1 MNNWNAAFEVMKI
14 ATHLSIKS
22 IIQFSALTLC
32 IYIICA
38 TAFAS
43 LLIDRIVAVVEN
55 DVITENELLERV
67 NVVRAQAGDQ
77 ANLPSDNILSEQVL
91 NRMIMERLQVDWG
104 QRRGIEIDDLSL
116 DQAMRNLAQRNR
128 LTLDQFRDA
137 LLQQG
142 IDYVTFREQVR
153 TEMLIQQTLRRGV
166 DANIQVS
173 EQEIDALIE
182 SQEDAMDTN
191 AEYRL
196 SHILIQ
202 LPQDPTPDDLDKAK
216 KEIEEIRTQAV
227 AGESF
232 TQLAIA
238 RSQAQDAL
246 EGGDL
251 GWRNKSQMPNMFAR
265 QVSTMRP
272 GEISEVLRSGSG
284 FHIFRILDVRGNER
298 VMVTQVLS
306 RHILI
311 RTNAIREDAEVEQDL
326 KALRTRILN
335 GEDFAELARVHSEDP
350 ASAVEGGDLGWLAPS
365 VFAPAFREVAE
376 SIGVNEVSRPFKSR
390 FGWHI
395 MEVLDK
401 REHDNSV
408 EARRNQA
415 REFLRQRK
423 MEEETEIWLRQ
434 LRDESYVENRLLAPT
449 EDNPQ

>member
-1 MNNWNAAFEVMKI
+1 MFTKWKFKTLITALILGNFVFGA
-14 ATHLSIKS
+14 
-22 IIQFSALTLC
+22 SA
-32 IYIICA
+32 IG
-38 TAFAS
+38 S
-43 LLIDRIVAVVEN
+43 LLIDRIVAVVES
-55 DVITENELLERV
+55 DVITENELIERI

-77 ANLPSDNILSEQVL
+77 ANLPSDDILAEQVL
-91 NRMIMERLQVDWG
+91 NRMIMERLQVEWG

-116 DQAMRNLAQRNR
+116 DQAMRNLAKRNR
-128 LTLDQFRDA
+128 MDLDQFRNA

-142 IDYVTFREQVR
+142 IDYVAFRNQVR
-153 TEMLIQQTLRRGV
+153 TEMLIRQVLRRGV
-166 DANIQVS
+166 DANVQVS
-173 EQEIDALIE
+173 EQEIDALLN
-182 SQEDAMDTN
+182 SQKDTMGAN

-202 LPQDPTPDDLDKAK
+202 LPHDPTAEDIDAGK
-216 KEIEEIRTQAV
+216 KEIEQIRQRAL

-238 RSQAQDAL
+238 HSQAQDAL

-251 GWRNKSQMPNMFAR
+251 GWRNQSQMPGIFAR
-265 QVSTMRP
+265 QVGKMRP

-284 FHIFRILDVRGNER
+284 FHIFRILDIRGNER
-298 VMVTQVLS
+298 VMVQQVRS

-311 RTNAIREDAEVEQDL
+311 RTNAVRSDEEVEQEL
-326 KALRTRILN
+326 NALRRRIIN

-350 ASAVEGGDLGWLAPS
+350 ASAVEGGDLGWQAPS
-365 VFAPAFREVAE
+365 IFAPAFREIAE
-376 SIGVNEVSRPFKSR
+376 NIAVNEVSEAFKSR

-395 MEVLDK
+395 MQVMER
-401 REHDNSV
+401 REHDNS
-408 EARRNQA
+408 AQAMRNEA

-449 EDNPQ
+449 EEVAQ

>member
-1 MNNWNAAFEVMKI
+1 MNNWSAAFEVMKI

-32 IYIICA
+32 IYTVCT

-43 LLIDRIVAVVEN
+43 LLIDRIVAVVES

-67 NVVRAQAGDQ
+67 NVIRAQAGDQ
-77 ANLPSDNILSEQVL
+77 ANLPSDDILAEQVL
-91 NRMIMERLQVDWG
+91 NRMIIERLQVDWG

-116 DQAMRNLAQRNR
+116 DQAMRNLAQRNS

-142 IDYVTFREQVR
+142 IDYVSFREQVR

-166 DANIQVS
+166 DANVQVS
-173 EQEIDALIE
+173 EQEIDALLD
-182 SQEDAMDTN
+182 SQKDAMDTN

-202 LPQDPTPDDLDKAK
+202 LPQDPTPEDIDKAK
-216 KEIEEIRTQAV
+216 NEIEEIRSQAV

-298 VMVTQVLS
+298 VMVKQVLS

-326 KALRTRILN
+326 KALRTRISN

-365 VFAPAFREVAE
+365 VFAPAFRDVAE
-376 SIGVNEVSRPFKSR
+376 SIEVNEVSQPFKSR

-395 MEVLDK
+395 MQVLDK
-401 REHDNSV
+401 REHDNSI

>member
-1 MNNWNAAFEVMKI
+1 MKI
-14 ATHLSIKS
+14 ATHIHTKAKATILLCLLALVIYSIG
-22 IIQFSALTLC
+22 T
-32 IYIICA
+32 A
-38 TAFAS
+38 TFAS

-55 DVITENELLERV
+55 DVITENELIERI
-67 NVVRAQAGDQ
+67 NVVRAQAGDK
-77 ANLPSDNILSEQVL
+77 ASLPGDDILAEQVL
-91 NRMIMERLQVDWG
+91 NRMILERLQVEWG

-116 DQAMRNLAQRNR
+116 DQAMRNLAQRNN
-128 LTLDQFRDA
+128 LNLDQFRNA

-142 IDYVTFREQVR
+142 IDYVAFRNQVR
-153 TEMLIQQTLRRGV
+153 TEMLIGQVLRRGV
-166 DANIQVS
+166 EADVQVS
-173 EQEIDALIE
+173 EQEIDALLD
-182 SQEDAMDTN
+182 SQKDAMDTN

-196 SHILIQ
+196 AHILIQ
-202 LPQDPTPDDLDKAK
+202 LPQDPTPADIDNAK
-216 KEIEEIRTQAV
+216 TEIEQIRSQAIG
-227 AGESF
+227 GESF

-251 GWRNKSQMPNMFAR
+251 GWRNKSQMPSMFAR
-265 QVSTMRP
+265 QVSKMRP

-298 VMVTQVLS
+298 VMVEQVLS

-326 KALRTRILN
+326 GILRTRILN

-376 SIGVNEVSRPFKSR
+376 NININDVSQPFKSR

-395 MEVLDK
+395 MQVLDR
-401 REHDNSV
+401 REHDNSL

-423 MEEETEIWLRQ
+423 VEEETEIWLRQ
-434 LRDESYVENRLLAPT
+434 LRDESYVENRLVTPAEAT
-449 EDNPQ
+449 PQ